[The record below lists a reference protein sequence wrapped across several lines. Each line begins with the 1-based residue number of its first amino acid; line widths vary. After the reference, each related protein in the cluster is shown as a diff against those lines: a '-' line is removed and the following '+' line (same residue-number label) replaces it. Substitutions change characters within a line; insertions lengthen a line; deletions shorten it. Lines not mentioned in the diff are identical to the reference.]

1 MTKRRRL
8 YLGLLSMSHGLNHVY
23 QLLTPVMIPKITEEY
38 GLSNLMAGLLLAS
51 FSLSYSLLQFP
62 VGYLSR
68 RLGRKNLLIL
78 GFVTTS
84 FSFMSIAFADNVAAL
99 ALVLFLAGVGGSTYH
114 PNGMPLLS
122 EYYEENR
129 GQASGFHQTGG
140 ALGSFIAPLLIGVL
154 MLNLSWRLTTTTLSV
169 LGIILSVI
177 LYLLLTEP
185 RPKNEEEHQP
195 QPKKSKLSMGLYGPA
210 LVFIL
215 TAMIYVTG
223 LRGID
228 AFANQY
234 FTYGRGIQNIAQA
247 SFLFSMLK
255 VAGLF
260 SGPISGKLSDIF
272 GRKKLIIILILIESA
287 SLYIL
292 TVTPVAILMIPCIVF
307 GFSSFG
313 LLAITDAFL
322 ADLVPQ
328 EHRGTIF
335 GLNFTLSF
343 VTAAIIP
350 PILGGVIDLQGFN
363 TGFIALS
370 ITVLFSIPILTQI
383 RPRNNKT
390 ERQPIPPNP

>member
-1 MTKRRRL
+1 
-8 YLGLLSMSHGLNHVY
+8 MSHGLNHVY
-23 QLLTPVMIPKITEEY
+23 QLLTPVIIPKITEEY
-38 GLSNLMAGLLLAS
+38 GLSNFTVGLLLAS
-51 FSLSYSLLQFP
+51 YSLSYSMLQFP

-84 FSFMSIAFADNVAAL
+84 LSFMSITFADNITAL

-140 ALGSFIAPLLIGVL
+140 ALGSFIAPLLIGAL
-154 MLNLSWRLTTTTLSV
+154 ILNLNWRLATTTLSV

-177 LYLLLTEP
+177 LFLLLTEP
-185 RPKNEEEHQP
+185 KPKVEEKERQSRPKRG
-195 QPKKSKLSMGLYGPA
+195 KLSMRLYGPA
-210 LVFIL
+210 LIFIL

-234 FTYGRGIQNIAQA
+234 FTYGRGIENIAEA

-260 SGPISGKLSDIF
+260 SGPISGRLSDVF
-272 GRKKLIIILILIESA
+272 GRKKLLIILILIESA

-328 EHRGTIF
+328 EHRGTVF

-343 VTAAIIP
+343 ATSVIIP
-350 PILGGVIDLQGFN
+350 PVLGGVIDLHGFD

-370 ITVLFSIPILTQI
+370 ATVLFSIPILI
-383 RPRNNKT
+383 RLRPRNTMT
-390 ERQPIPPNP
+390 ER

>member
-1 MTKRRRL
+1 L
-8 YLGLLSMSHGLNHVY
+8 
-23 QLLTPVMIPKITEEY
+23 QLP
-38 GLSNLMAGLLLAS
+38 
-51 FSLSYSLLQFP
+51 F
-62 VGYLSR
+62 GYLSR
-68 RLGRKNLLIL
+68 RVGRKNLLIL

-84 FSFMSIAFADNVAAL
+84 FSFMSIALADSIPAL

-122 EYYEENR
+122 EYYEEKR

-140 ALGSFIAPLLIGVL
+140 ALGSFIAPLLIGAL
-154 MLNLSWRLTTTTLSV
+154 LLNLSWRLTATTLSV
-169 LGIILSVI
+169 LGIIWGVI
-177 LYLLLTEP
+177 LFLLLTEP
-185 RPKNEEEHQP
+185 KPKVEEKEEQSL
-195 QPKKSKLSMGLYGPA
+195 PKKSKLDIRLYGPA

-215 TAMIYVTG
+215 TAMIYITG

-234 FTYGRGIQNIAQA
+234 FTYGRGIQNIAEA
-247 SFLFSMLK
+247 SLLFSMLK
-255 VAGLF
+255 IAGLF
-260 SGPISGKLSDIF
+260 SGPISGRLSDIF
-272 GRKKLIIILILIESA
+272 GREKLLIILVLIESA

-292 TVTPVAILMIPCIVF
+292 TVTPVALLMIPCIVF

-322 ADLVPQ
+322 ADLVPH

-343 VTAAIIP
+343 VTSAIIP
-350 PILGGVIDLQGFN
+350 PILGGIIDLQGFS
-363 TGFIALS
+363 TGFTALS

-390 ERQPIPPNP
+390 ER